1 MRAPRLRTVL
11 LAINLLI
18 LLLPLGGIVA
28 LRVYE
33 SALVRQTESE
43 LVAQGA
49 FVASAYRRALE
60 RAVHPAALQH
70 LGRPLLAAQPLSG
83 TDVDRWRPRPAK
95 LDLAVDRCCRRP
107 PRRFPPVFAPT
118 RARPRP
124 AARSPCS
131 CAMPRP

>member
-1 MRAPRLRTVL
+1 MCGACAPSSPPPAPIRSKPCTASATSSGIAEPVRAPPRLRTVL
-11 LAINLLI
+11 LVINLLI

-60 RAVHPAALQH
+60 RAVHPTALRH
-70 LGRPLLAAQPLSG
+70 HG
-83 TDVDRWRPRPAK
+83 
-95 LDLAVDRCCRRP
+95 
-107 PRRFPPVFAPT
+107 
-118 RARPRP
+118 
-124 AARSPCS
+124 
-131 CAMPRP
+131 

>member
-1 MRAPRLRTVL
+1 MRAPPRLRTVL

-70 LGRPLLAAQPLSG
+70 LGRPLLAAQP
-83 TDVDRWRPRPAK
+83 RPARTSIAG
-95 LDLAVDRCCRRP
+95 DPGR
-107 PRRFPPVFAPT
+107 
-118 RARPRP
+118 
-124 AARSPCS
+124 
-131 CAMPRP
+131 